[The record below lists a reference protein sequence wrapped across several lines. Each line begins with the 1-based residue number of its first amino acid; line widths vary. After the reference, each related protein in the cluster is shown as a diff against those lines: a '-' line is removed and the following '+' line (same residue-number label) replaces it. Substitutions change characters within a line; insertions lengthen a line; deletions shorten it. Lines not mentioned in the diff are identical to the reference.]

1 MKNMDLGILKRFLLN
16 ILHIEKNAIAGGG
29 VCPAILETG
38 KKIVTGGGNPF
49 DIYPLGNGL
58 HFDSA
63 NRRLFRKEKAEFIT
77 RQASTLLLAFLKA
90 ENCNLSI
97 SEICDVLWPD
107 GGGTSERVYT
117 AVRRL
122 RAFLVEMCAGAV
134 ILNGDYHYRL
144 KIPVS
149 SEENEKIHNL
159 TRSDII

>member
-1 MKNMDLGILKRFLLN
+1 MN

-117 AVRRL
+117 CCQKAACL
-122 RAFLVEMCAGAV
+122 LVEMCAGAV

-144 KIPVS
+144 KIPFHRR
-149 SEENEKIHNL
+149 K
-159 TRSDII
+159 TRKYII

>member
-1 MKNMDLGILKRFLLN
+1 MQSQVGCLSC
-16 ILHIEKNAIAGGG
+16 HIGD
-29 VCPAILETG
+29 G

-58 HFDSA
+58 HFDSV

-97 SEICDVLWPD
+97 SEICDVSCGRMVVVLPN
-107 GGGTSERVYT
+107 GYILLSEGCVP
-117 AVRRL
+117 
-122 RAFLVEMCAGAV
+122 FLVEMCAGAV

-149 SEENEKIHNL
+149 SEENKKIQNL
-159 TRSDII
+159 T

>member
-1 MKNMDLGILKRFLLN
+1 MKNMDLGILKRFFLN

-77 RQASTLLLAFLKA
+77 RQASALLLPF
-90 ENCNLSI
+90 
-97 SEICDVLWPD
+97 
-107 GGGTSERVYT
+107 
-117 AVRRL
+117 
-122 RAFLVEMCAGAV
+122 
-134 ILNGDYHYRL
+134 
-144 KIPVS
+144 
-149 SEENEKIHNL
+149 
-159 TRSDII
+159 

>member
-1 MKNMDLGILKRFLLN
+1 MKNMDLGMLKRFFLN
-16 ILHIEKNAIAGGG
+16 IFYVKKNAIAGGG
-29 VCPAILETG
+29 ICPAILETG
-38 KKIVTGGGNPF
+38 KKVVAGRGTPF

-58 HFDSA
+58 HFDSVS
-63 NRRLFRKEKAEFIT
+63 RRLFRKERAEFIT

-90 ENCNLSI
+90 ENCDLSI

-122 RAFLVEMCAGAV
+122 RAFWVEMCAGAV
-134 ILNGDYHYRL
+134 ILNGDYHYWL

-149 SEENEKIHNL
+149 SEENEEIRNL
-159 TRSDII
+159 T

>member
-1 MKNMDLGILKRFLLN
+1 MQSQV
-16 ILHIEKNAIAGGG
+16 GG

-77 RQASTLLLAFLKA
+77 RQASTLLLAFFESGKLQLIHIGDLRCVVAGWWWYFRTGIYCCQKA
-90 ENCNLSI
+90 ACL
-97 SEICDVLWPD
+97 
-107 GGGTSERVYT
+107 
-117 AVRRL
+117 
-122 RAFLVEMCAGAV
+122 LVEMCAGAV

>member
-1 MKNMDLGILKRFLLN
+1 MKNMDLGILKRFFLN

-122 RAFLVEMCAGAV
+122 RAFLVEMCS
-134 ILNGDYHYRL
+134 HSKWRL
-144 KIPVS
+144 PLS
-149 SEENEKIHNL
+149 AENPGFIGGKREN
-159 TRSDII
+159 T